1 MTRLHDLYNDAG
13 QSPWLDNL
21 KRSWIESGEIQ
32 RWVDDGVRGIT
43 SNPAIFAKAMMGSEY
58 DEQLQA
64 LAAEGRSVEDC
75 YWELV
80 CADIEGALAVL
91 RGVYDDSDGADGF
104 VSVEVSPALADQTE
118 ATIEAA
124 RWLRNRISGANLLVK
139 VPATAAG
146 IPAIEALIAEGIS
159 INVTLIFT
167 LERYAQ
173 VIEAYLAGLERR
185 DGDLS
190 AVASVASFFIS
201 RVDSA
206 VDPLLLA
213 HADERVQALSGTSAI
228 SQAALAYDMAMAAFS
243 GPRWEALEARGA
255 RIQRPLWASTS
266 TKNPAFPDTLYV
278 DQLIGPNTVNTL
290 PDATIAAFIDHGIV
304 ERTIDTD
311 IEGARDRWQ
320 RIGEAVDLGAVGAQ
334 LESEGVDAFCSSFE
348 DLLSDLQRR
357 IGEIGH

>member
-13 QSPWLDNL
+13 PWLDNL

-118 ATIEAA
+118 ATIEA
-124 RWLRNRISGANLLVK
+124 
-139 VPATAAG
+139 
-146 IPAIEALIAEGIS
+146 LIAEGIS

-213 HADERVQALSGTSAI
+213 HADERVRALSGTSAI
-228 SQAALAYDMAMAAFS
+228 SQAAGTTRSRGRRCVL
-243 GPRWEALEARGA
+243 LELRRSAV
-255 RIQRPLWASTS
+255 RPS
-266 TKNPAFPDTLYV
+266 
-278 DQLIGPNTVNTL
+278 
-290 PDATIAAFIDHGIV
+290 
-304 ERTIDTD
+304 
-311 IEGARDRWQ
+311 
-320 RIGEAVDLGAVGAQ
+320 AQ
-334 LESEGVDAFCSSFE
+334 N
-348 DLLSDLQRR
+348 R
-357 IGEIGH
+357 